1 MSPGKEM
8 KCYGQE
14 WVARPSKE
22 SFERQGLR
30 GRGVTVAGL
39 DSGGQRVQERPQ
51 ESVDLQLLA
60 GRSNVGGSVLCKV
73 RPFIV
78 VLSILYN
85 NVMQTIT
92 TCTDNV
98 RIVLDA
104 YFLCLFLIHQY
115 QCTFHFPLQP
125 R

>member
-22 SFERQGLR
+22 SFRRQGWR

-51 ESVDLQLLA
+51 ESVHLQLLT
-60 GRSNVGGSVLCKV
+60 GRSNVGGSVLFKV
-73 RPFIV
+73 HHDSIYCRPE
-78 VLSILYN
+78 
-85 NVMQTIT
+85 
-92 TCTDNV
+92 
-98 RIVLDA
+98 
-104 YFLCLFLIHQY
+104 
-115 QCTFHFPLQP
+115 HFVQ
-125 R
+125 